1 MTIALYTNIVSPH
14 QMPLARELVSIVGRE
29 NYRYVF
35 SEPFHSDRASMGWKS
50 ESEEWI
56 IGERETPE
64 IARKW
69 LAEADVL
76 ICGNRDLDLLE
87 ERSKA
92 GRKTFYANERWFKPI
107 GLCHAKLQIP
117 GQIRMWHHRYRKMA
131 QRFVSMVNNYDQ
143 LRVLPF
149 GVWARKDFLRLGV
162 RPDKMDLWGYFVA
175 PSDGAVLKSRQN
187 NRILWVG
194 RMLDWKRVDTL
205 IKALRLMLDKN
216 VGGACQSASLTLVG
230 NGPEEGRLRRLASGL
245 PVEFISSVSIDEI
258 RKLMKNC
265 GIYVMPSNAQEGWG
279 AAVNEALEEGMTVIG
294 TYEAGASAT
303 LLLESHL
310 FHAGDSE
317 ALSTLLRN
325 AMLGKIS
332 ATSIGD
338 WSVRR
343 AAKRFLEICK

>member
-1 MTIALYTNIVSPH
+1 
-14 QMPLARELVSIVGRE
+14 
-29 NYRYVF
+29 
-35 SEPFHSDRASMGWKS
+35 
-50 ESEEWI
+50 
-56 IGERETPE
+56 
-64 IARKW
+64 
-69 LAEADVL
+69 
-76 ICGNRDLDLLE
+76 
-87 ERSKA
+87 
-92 GRKTFYANERWFKPI
+92 
-107 GLCHAKLQIP
+107 
-117 GQIRMWHHRYRKMA
+117 
-131 QRFVSMVNNYDQ
+131 
-143 LRVLPF
+143 
-149 GVWARKDFLRLGV
+149 
-162 RPDKMDLWGYFVA
+162 MDLWGYFVA